1 MLFQQL
7 TFFWVC
13 ILQLL
18 NHSNYQFITINT
30 INRFSSLST
39 IQAVQMRRLQSAG
52 RRPGSKGCLSAAG
65 GQRDKRLLQLT
76 RLTSINEI
84 RTNTQAAVHVPQI
97 YRPLFKISFL
107 PQQPNCWVCQPNG
120 KIWESV
126 ALNSG
131 SEGGVWGSCIVC
143 TL

>member
-1 MLFQQL
+1 
-7 TFFWVC
+7 
-13 ILQLL
+13 
-18 NHSNYQFITINT
+18 
-30 INRFSSLST
+30 
-39 IQAVQMRRLQSAG
+39 MRRLQSAG
-52 RRPGSKGCLSAAG
+52 GRPGSKGCLSAAG

-126 ALNSG
+126 ALSSG

-143 TL
+143 TLQLWPFFIPAQLRLTATTNAHPGWGKSFWHQKLM